1 MATAGAHPNA
11 GHAPDARC
19 VFPEQTPRNV
29 SGVLEPVFVGFSRR
43 SSGSRRPRALD
54 YRPPRRGNPP
64 TPASSA
70 FDRRAPRAFKT
81 RACARGC
88 ARRASRRRR
97 DRPFRAR
104 RRTVRVPGPRARPR
118 GVSDHPLLGTV
129 RRRGRAQAGD
139 AAVPAAVREAHAARR
154 ADRAAPRN
162 GHRTSRLAFLV
173 PHALQARARA
183 ARPTSDVPDRCAS
196 LLSTRTVEAFLVDFF
211 FASPADV

>member
-104 RRTVRVPGPRARPR
+104 RRIRARPR
-118 GVSDHPLLGTV
+118 SW
-129 RRRGRAQAGD
+129 RRGRARGD
-139 AAVPAAVREAHAARR
+139 PSAARLRAAARVPASLHASRGR
-154 ADRAAPRN
+154 FRAATFNGLKGPRR
-162 GHRTSRLAFLV
+162 GSK
-173 PHALQARARA
+173 RARPGRA
-183 ARPTSDVPDRCAS
+183 AAFFSRRTVFSDTRVFHVFTVFLDARNFSTKVLLRPTTD
-196 LLSTRTVEAFLVDFF
+196 
-211 FASPADV
+211 

>member
-19 VFPEQTPRNV
+19 VFPEQTPRIV
-29 SGVLEPVFVGFSRR
+29 SGVLEPAFSDFSRR

-104 RRTVRVPGPRARPR
+104 RRIRARPR
-118 GVSDHPLLGTV
+118 SW
-129 RRRGRAQAGD
+129 RRGRARGD
-139 AAVPAAVREAHAARR
+139 PSAARLRAAARVPASLHASRGR
-154 ADRAAPRN
+154 FRAATFNGLKGPRR
-162 GHRTSRLAFLV
+162 GSK
-173 PHALQARARA
+173 RARPGRA
-183 ARPTSDVPDRCAS
+183 AAFFSRRTVFSDTRVFHVFTFFLDARNFSTKVLLRPTTD
-196 LLSTRTVEAFLVDFF
+196 
-211 FASPADV
+211 

>member
-104 RRTVRVPGPRARPR
+104 RRIRARPR
-118 GVSDHPLLGTV
+118 SW
-129 RRRGRAQAGD
+129 RRGRARGD
-139 AAVPAAVREAHAARR
+139 PSAARLRAAARVPASLHASRGR
-154 ADRAAPRN
+154 FRAATFNGLKGPRR
-162 GHRTSRLAFLV
+162 GSK
-173 PHALQARARA
+173 RARPGRA
-183 ARPTSDVPDRCAS
+183 AAFFSRRTVFSDTRVFHVFTFFLDARNFSTKVLLRPTTD
-196 LLSTRTVEAFLVDFF
+196 
-211 FASPADV
+211 